1 MEKLKRDKV
10 IAWIAVSISAIFA
23 NFWAYWGINE
33 NFHEGWYFPSFW
45 NNVLLMFG
53 QYLLMPI
60 GFMLL
65 AFISI
70 KWNKI
75 GAICHLLLAGVV
87 LYFFGKMNAGFIFV
101 AIPLIGL
108 AILYWFGRL
117 QSRRFAYFLVI
128 GLPLIQILG
137 IGTFHAVRVANRYND
152 NNFETRLIKG
162 NGVALVWAPQGP
174 GWPDKGTTWYEA
186 KRICAHLNADG
197 KTLSEK
203 ELNLWR
209 LPTINEAVRSMIYH
223 GYNAGGVWDSVS
235 KKATYKD
242 QPDKESPLW
251 NMHLKTIY
259 WWTLTEVN
267 EKESYIIVY
276 NGGVWPRR
284 KNLKADYLNFRA
296 VKEVK

>member
-1 MEKLKRDKV
+1 METLKRSKV
-10 IAWIAVSISAIFA
+10 IAWFAVTLSAVFA
-23 NFWAYWGINE
+23 NLWAYWGINE
-33 NFHEGWYFPSFW
+33 NFHEGWYFQRFW
-45 NNVLLMFG
+45 ENVLLMFG

-65 AFISI
+65 AVISI

-75 GAICHLLLAGVV
+75 GSICHLLLAGGA
-87 LYFFGKMNAGFIFV
+87 LYFFGKMNAGFFLV

-108 AILYWFGRL
+108 AVLYWFGRL
-117 QSRRFAYFLVI
+117 QRRRLAYLLVI
-128 GLPLIQILG
+128 GLPLIQIFG

-152 NNFETRLIKG
+152 NDFGARLIKG
-162 NGVALVWAPQGP
+162 NGVELIWAPQGP
-174 GWPDKGTTWYEA
+174 GWPDNGTTWYEA
-186 KRICAHLNADG
+186 KRICAHLNEDG

-209 LPTINEAVRSMIYH
+209 LPTINEAVCSMIYH
-223 GYNAGGVWDSVS
+223 GKSAGGVWNNVS

-251 NMHLKTIY
+251 NIHLKTIY
-259 WWTLTEVN
+259 WWTSTEVN
-267 EKESYIIVY
+267 DKESYIIVY
-276 NGGVWPRR
+276 NGGVWPRK
-284 KNLKADYLNFRA
+284 KNLKANYLNFRA